1 MKKRLISS
9 MQTWGKSPEQLA
21 LREYP
26 DRYWRDAY
34 SQLMNRLER
43 CEHKERALAPETFG
57 LECIDAYGARLPDS
71 GWRYILLH
79 KGMTSY
85 LDVETMLSLSYY
97 AGCFENNVFLLLDR
111 GSKACDFPDALQKLP
126 KRLLPGSK
134 KLAFLHVP
142 KTAGTSVMEALRE
155 SLLNARYVGQRK
167 ELEKFEGYACI
178 GGHFFLSD
186 LLLIERRFDHVISIL
201 RDPMDR
207 FLSAVAHSRRATE
220 SIDSMGPSM
229 RNMRALPLKD
239 YLDTEYAGKEIA
251 AFSIY
256 YGWEEGIDFKNLDA
270 IRDNAIRQLEICTM
284 HLFDQKNLETV
295 DHFLKNV
302 LSAKTV
308 LKRSNFTDSK
318 QSLFSPEE
326 HDFIANDLHQY
337 FEDER
342 QFVDQLDNFIY
353 DA

>member
-1 MKKRLISS
+1 MRNRLISR
-9 MQTWGKSPEQLA
+9 MQTWGKSPDQLA
-21 LREYP
+21 LQEYP

-34 SQLMNRLER
+34 SQLLSQLEN
-43 CEHKERALAPETFG
+43 CEDKERALAPEAFG
-57 LECIDAYGARLPDS
+57 LEGIDTYGARLPES

-79 KGMTSY
+79 KGMISY
-85 LDVETMLSLSYY
+85 LDAKTILSLSYY

-111 GSKACDFPDALQKLP
+111 GSKAWDFPDAFRKLP
-126 KRLLPGSK
+126 KRLLSGSK
-134 KLAFLHVP
+134 TLAFLHVP

-155 SLLNARYVGQRK
+155 SLLNARYVGKRK

-186 LLLIERRFDHVISIL
+186 LLSIERRFDHVISVL

-207 FLSAVAHSRRATE
+207 FLSAAAHSRRATE

-229 RNMRALPLKD
+229 RNMRTLPLKD

-256 YGWEEGIDFKNLDA
+256 YGWEEGVDFKNLDA
-270 IRDNAIRQLEICTM
+270 IRDNALRQLKISTM
-284 HLFDQKNLETV
+284 HLFDQKNLKTV
-295 DHFLKNV
+295 DHFLQNA

-308 LKRSNFTDSK
+308 LGRTNFTDSR
-318 QSLFSPEE
+318 QSLFSAEE
-326 HDFIANDLHQY
+326 YDFISSDLHQY

-342 QFVDQLDNFIY
+342 RFVDQLGSFIY